1 MDTRAGGA
9 GAKSVASK
17 FLRYFRDRS
26 RFHECMNTRLLI
38 AVCLFPVVCHAEP
51 DSPRPPKGPGP
62 LEKAEK
68 KMDGAA
74 ERMPEELK
82 ERFKAAREKAMNNPK
97 VVELRGKAEAAAKE
111 FHAAMRE
118 EMQKIDPGLQES
130 VRGMFK
136 KGGKEKGGERRVWSL
151 SDGERE
157 RLEAA
162 RAKAKDMPEVKAAA
176 EEMKSAGTPEERDA
190 ARRKF
195 QEAMRSAVLE
205 VDPSLKGILD
215 KMKPPKKGDSVTAPA
230 EAMPGTQE

>member
-1 MDTRAGGA
+1 M
-9 GAKSVASK
+9 
-17 FLRYFRDRS
+17 
-26 RFHECMNTRLLI
+26 
-38 AVCLFPVVCHAEP
+38 
-51 DSPRPPKGPGP
+51 
-62 LEKAEK
+62 EKAGK
-68 KMDGAA
+68 KMEGAM

-82 ERFKAAREKAMNNPK
+82 ERFKAAREAAMNDPK

-136 KGGKEKGGERRVWSL
+136 KDGKEKGGERRVWSL

-176 EEMKSAGTPEERDA
+176 EALKSADTPEVRDA

-195 QEAMRSAVLE
+195 QESMRSAVLE
-205 VDPSLKGILD
+205 IDPSLEGILD
-215 KMKPPKKGDSVTAPA
+215 KMKPPKKAPSKAKQGEMMPDSD
-230 EAMPGTQE
+230 E